1 MLAMLRVLFIG
12 FVLLRRAALGSG
24 LWYHSRQTPRL
35 VTGVFGSIF
44 HCSVPHVRFQF
55 SIVLYFYC
63 PLKKKNIL
71 VKVWPQQDFMSSD
84 GRRGL
89 IGLSRD
95 IGAATL
101 GTAGYSQIPT
111 RRARHDFHSAN
122 FCQPFTLYI
131 HLVATAVFHSTIG
144 FVTHNQ
150 PSDCLFQYIT
160 DCLTLS
166 SGPLFH
172 SDINSSQGWFAHE
185 CLVPDAEL
193 SLIDEQGKD
202 TAGKLILTLISVV
215 SHCLALQRVS

>member
-1 MLAMLRVLFIG
+1 MVAVVSLACLTTLAPLPSEQLDIHKSQLVVLAM
-12 FVLLRRAALGSG
+12 
-24 LWYHSRQTPRL
+24 T
-35 VTGVFGSIF
+35 SI
-44 HCSVPHVRFQF
+44 P
-55 SIVLYFYC
+55 
-63 PLKKKNIL
+63 P
-71 VKVWPQQDFMSSD
+71 
-84 GRRGL
+84 
-89 IGLSRD
+89 
-95 IGAATL
+95 
-101 GTAGYSQIPT
+101 
-111 RRARHDFHSAN
+111 
-122 FCQPFTLYI
+122 QPFTLYI

-202 TAGKLILTLISVV
+202 TAGKLILILISVV